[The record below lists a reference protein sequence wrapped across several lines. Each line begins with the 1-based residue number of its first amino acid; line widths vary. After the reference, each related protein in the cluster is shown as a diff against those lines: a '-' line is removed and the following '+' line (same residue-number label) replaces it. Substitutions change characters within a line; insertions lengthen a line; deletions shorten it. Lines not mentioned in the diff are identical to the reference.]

1 LASQASRD
9 ASASSLVEQVLDGF
23 AERFDIAVETLTTK
37 DESMFFPLPR
47 SLREA
52 VAN

>member
-1 LASQASRD
+1 VSP
-9 ASASSLVEQVLDGF
+9 LVERVLDGF
-23 AERFDIAVETLTTK
+23 AERFDIAVETLTTT
-37 DESMFFPLPR
+37 DESMFVPSPR

>member
-1 LASQASRD
+1 LASQASPE
-9 ASASSLVEQVLDGF
+9 ASTSPLVEQAPDGF
-23 AERFDIAVETLTTK
+23 AEGFDIAAETLPTT
-37 DESMFFPLPR
+37 DESMFVPSPR

>member
-1 LASQASRD
+1 LASQASPETP
-9 ASASSLVEQVLDGF
+9 ASPLIEQVLDGV
-23 AERFDIAVETLTTK
+23 AERFDIAVETLTTT

-47 SLREA
+47 SSREA